1 MINANI
7 ILILFWFVFTSTLL
21 ILSPALPARAAKLF
35 PEWLAQSEPARKILS
50 AACGNWLPSA
60 NQPFSD
66 GHSDMIQCRYI
77 ENQNNSL
84 KQKLFWG
91 WVIFK
96 THYIALY
103 DGVYKESSKNPIQS
117 RTFDFSVEPCD
128 SSNRNFSPGLFI
140 LISQAQ

>member
-1 MINANI
+1 MNREFN
-7 ILILFWFVFTSTLL
+7 
-21 ILSPALPARAAKLF
+21 KLF
-35 PEWLAQSEPARKILS
+35 FLTHDQMVVRTPRTELESILYIRDFITYFSLIFSFETSERQIKTMETSNENDEFLQVAICSLA
-50 AACGNWLPSA
+50 
-60 NQPFSD
+60 FSF
-66 GHSDMIQCRYI
+66 GHV
-77 ENQNNSL
+77 
-84 KQKLFWG
+84 FWG

-96 THYIALY
+96 THYITLY